1 VVEGDARRLR
11 VSEPLQGL
19 IANFTAKAAAN
30 GIDVRGLGMKDTAHD
45 MPPRFDI
52 DVERWIKRRLGE

>member
-1 VVEGDARRLR
+1 VVERDARRLR

-19 IANFTAKAAAN
+19 IAN
-30 GIDVRGLGMKDTAHD
+30 GVDIRGPEMKDTAHD

-52 DVERWIKRRLGE
+52 DVERWMKRRLGQ